1 MLVLP
6 VAGIIHQHLEASFGE
21 KPADD
26 DSDNFLSSLEPLP
39 GIVAPVARSDLLDLE
54 YEEDYEE
61 EPQGPSYAYGALRLM
76 ELVREWREEQ
86 EEVSLTRGAEQGEQ
100 AGPSYPYGALG
111 SRFQTDA
118 VVVDLYT
125 NFPAPKKTNYN

>member
-1 MLVLP
+1 MLVSP

-39 GIVAPVARSDLLDLE
+39 GIVAPVARSDLLE

-61 EPQGPSYAYGALRLM
+61 EPQGPSYAYT
-76 ELVREWREEQ
+76 VRTAFCFGFQ
-86 EEVSLTRGAEQGEQ
+86 SNLITFLHQLIYKSSPVKMTFLNFSLCYQVILHILNKW
-100 AGPSYPYGALG
+100 Y
-111 SRFQTDA
+111 
-118 VVVDLYT
+118 
-125 NFPAPKKTNYN
+125 

>member
-1 MLVLP
+1 MSVSP

-21 KPADD
+21 KPVDD

-39 GIVAPVARSDLLDLE
+39 GIVAPVARSDLTE
-54 YEEDYEE
+54 YEDDYLE
-61 EPQGPSYAYGALRLM
+61 EPQGPSYAYGALRLR

-86 EEVSLTRGAEQGEQ
+86 EEVSLTRGGEQGEQ

-125 NFPAPKKTNYN
+125 NFPAPKKTDYN